1 MTIGARLRLVL
12 AATSI
17 VAVGALLLTLALR
30 GDSSAGGKFGIAAG
44 CCIGGLSDAE
54 LDVEF
59 AAQKEL
65 GATWVR
71 FDIAW
76 SHVERRR
83 RLSDWV
89 ESDRVVAAAHEHGL
103 EVLPV
108 LAYTPAWARNP
119 VCATAGD
126 KCEPADVEMFAAFA
140 EAVVRRYGPRGVR
153 AYELWNEPN
162 VATFW
167 KPRPDPEKYAALVR
181 SASRRMKAVDR
192 SIIVIAGST
201 APAGA
206 HGDSDCSRL
215 GNDAMDKV
223 NPINFL
229 ERLYAA
235 GAGASFDAISHHPYA
250 DPDGPGKLERC
261 SAWSQMSDTSP
272 SLRSV
277 MIANGDGDKKIWGT
291 EFGSSVAIVGEARQA
306 LYLRDGFARWKTY
319 SWAGPLL
326 WFTFN
331 AHGANPDAY
340 GLVRE
345 DGSERP
351 AADVFRQLTG

>member
-1 MTIGARLRLVL
+1 MTLGKRLRPVL
-12 AATSI
+12 TVVSI
-17 VAVGALLLTLALR
+17 VAVGALLLTFWFR
-30 GDSSAGGKFGIAAG
+30 GDSSIGGEFGISAG
-44 CCIGGLSDAE
+44 CCIGGLSDSE
-54 LDVEF
+54 LDTEL

-65 GATWVR
+65 GAEWLR
-71 FDIAW
+71 IDISW

-83 RLSDWV
+83 GVADWV
-89 ESDRVVAAAHEHGL
+89 DADRLVAAVHEHGL
-103 EVLPV
+103 EALPV

-119 VCATAGD
+119 VCAAAGEM
-126 KCEPADVEMFAAFA
+126 CEPADVEMFAAFA

-162 VATFW
+162 TAAFW
-167 KPRPDPEKYAALVR
+167 RPRPDPEKYAALVR

-206 HGDSDCSRL
+206 HNDSDCSRL
-215 GNDAMDKV
+215 GQDASDTV

-229 ERLYAA
+229 ERVYAA

-250 DPDGPGKLERC
+250 DPDGPATLVRC
-261 SAWSQMSDTSP
+261 SAWSQMVDTSP

-306 LYLRDGFARWKTY
+306 VYLRDGFVRWKTY
-319 SWAGPLL
+319 SWAGPLF

-331 AHGANPDAY
+331 AYASDPDAY

-345 DGSERP
+345 DRSERP
-351 AADVFRQLTG
+351 AADVFRQIAR